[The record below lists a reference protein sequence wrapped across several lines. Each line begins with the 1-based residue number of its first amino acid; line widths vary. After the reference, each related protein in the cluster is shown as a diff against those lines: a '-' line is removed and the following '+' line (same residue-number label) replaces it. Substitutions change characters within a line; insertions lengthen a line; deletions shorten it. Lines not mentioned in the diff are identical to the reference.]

1 MAARARVPVLDAQ
14 RLVLE
19 EVLRHGPLTRSD
31 IARRLRMTN
40 ARLSQVST
48 VLLERGLLAE
58 ADQSRVAPSSAV
70 GRPGQPL
77 EVVPSL
83 SSFVGTWLGESVV
96 TSCLTN
102 LRAEIIDTVET
113 RLTGHTEDEVTAV
126 IADQVARLGAGHDPV
141 AGLGVCLAGQV
152 DADGLVRR
160 APFLGWQGVPLGP
173 ELARLTGIGVQVDND
188 LTGLTQ
194 AEHWFGVGKEYDQF
208 AVLSLGAGIGLG
220 VVAGDRRIDGPDQQG
235 HRGCARAMLSLG
247 CVEAALSQ
255 GRGRATTF
263 ADGLTLAG
271 DGDPVARRV
280 FTDGAAALGRLLA
293 MVANIALPDAI
304 VVTGEAAGLA
314 LRYRDQVERTL
325 AEYRHALAR
334 PVPLVIRTIDRA
346 RWARGAAA
354 RAIQQFAFHA
364 DL

>member
-113 RLTGHTEDEVTAV
+113 QLTGHAEHEVTTV

-152 DADGLVRR
+152 
-160 APFLGWQGVPLGP
+160 
-173 ELARLTGIGVQVDND
+173 
-188 LTGLTQ
+188 
-194 AEHWFGVGKEYDQF
+194 
-208 AVLSLGAGIGLG
+208 
-220 VVAGDRRIDGPDQQG
+220 
-235 HRGCARAMLSLG
+235 
-247 CVEAALSQ
+247 
-255 GRGRATTF
+255 
-263 ADGLTLAG
+263 
-271 DGDPVARRV
+271 
-280 FTDGAAALGRLLA
+280 
-293 MVANIALPDAI
+293 
-304 VVTGEAAGLA
+304 
-314 LRYRDQVERTL
+314 
-325 AEYRHALAR
+325 
-334 PVPLVIRTIDRA
+334 
-346 RWARGAAA
+346 
-354 RAIQQFAFHA
+354 
-364 DL
+364 